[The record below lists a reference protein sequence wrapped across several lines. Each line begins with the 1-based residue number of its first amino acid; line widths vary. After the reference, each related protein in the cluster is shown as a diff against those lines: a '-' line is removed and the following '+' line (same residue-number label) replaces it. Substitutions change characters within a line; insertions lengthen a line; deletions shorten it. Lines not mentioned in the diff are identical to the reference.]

1 MDICLF
7 CTKELSPES
16 EEHVFLSALGARLVT
31 YRATCHAC
39 NNSFAT
45 EETGKVDDA
54 LAKSFEEIRNGLR
67 IWSGRDAPPP
77 TLPRAGN
84 LESGAEFDLAPGY
97 LPIVRPGRLPKNLRT
112 SSEHQ
117 LNARNEAD
125 AKRMLGILSKRG
137 MSTTVKNA
145 VRVEQKVPP
154 VERSLSFDGP
164 KVWRSVAKTAAVG
177 FVVMFGNEKARQFVS
192 DDLRA
197 AIRHGTPNIAE
208 FAGWDFAN
216 EWPTFAIPEPHPK
229 TPDAKL
235 SGFEHSAVIADVGE
249 YSVAYVILFGQWR
262 FSVRLGR
269 ATKLPAR
276 GLALN
281 PRSTRPARFIISAR
295 APEKYSPSCPS
306 SFRAEHTRT
315 MEGVKAAFD
324 FALNK
329 WSEEARADYIDELAD
344 GLSKALE
351 AAGQDEEAR
360 ATAITKFAEKLA
372 TIEHGSAW
380 MTELAACRT

>member
-7 CTKELSPES
+7 CKNELGPGS

-31 YRATCHAC
+31 YRATCHSC

-45 EETGKVDDA
+45 EETGKIDDA
-54 LAKSFEEIRNGLR
+54 LAKSFEEIRNVLK
-67 IWSGRDAPPP
+67 IWSRRNAPPP

-97 LPIVRPGRLPKNLRT
+97 IPIVRPGRLPKNLGT
-112 SSEHQ
+112 SSEHHF
-117 LNARNEAD
+117 NASNEAD

-145 VRVEQKVPP
+145 THVEQKVPL
-154 VERSLSFDGP
+154 VARSLSFDGP

-197 AIRHGTPNIAE
+197 AIRRGTPDIAE

-216 EWPTFAIPEPHPK
+216 EWPTFAVVKPHPK
-229 TPDAKL
+229 TPEAKL

-262 FSVRLGR
+262 FSVRLGP
-269 ATKLPAR
+269 ATKLPTR

-281 PRSTRPARFIISAR
+281 PRSTKPARFILSAH
-295 APEKYSPSCPS
+295 APESL
-306 SFRAEHTRT
+306 TRNASVT
-315 MEGVKAAFD
+315 GLGG
-324 FALNK
+324 AL
-329 WSEEARADYIDELAD
+329 S
-344 GLSKALE
+344 
-351 AAGQDEEAR
+351 
-360 ATAITKFAEKLA
+360 
-372 TIEHGSAW
+372 
-380 MTELAACRT
+380 MV